1 MNFETPPTSSI
12 ALEVG
17 YTGCSHFARVFRC
30 IVDVTL
36 PEFPHV
42 QNLLQQ
48 DRDRLSTIPREAPQ
62 LMPYSHRVAEAV

>member
-1 MNFETPPTSSI
+1 
-12 ALEVG
+12 
-17 YTGCSHFARVFRC
+17 VFRC

-36 PEFPHV
+36 TEFPHL

-48 DRDRLSTIPREAPQ
+48 DRDSLSTIPREAPQ

>member
-1 MNFETPPTSSI
+1 MSFETPPTSLI

-17 YTGCSHFARVFRC
+17 HTAAAIFARVFQLTM
-30 IVDVTL
+30 DVTL
-36 PEFPHV
+36 TEFPRL

-48 DRDRLSTIPREAPQ
+48 DRDRLSTIPREALQ